1 MTCLLAEKAVSSL
14 REGIETVVV
23 PVTHPSDL
31 KDLVF
36 HSQRGGVH
44 DVVEWLLSQLYR
56 SSEIDRVCGLTVTPL
71 YENVVQVNLEM
82 RQPGKQIEEWLRH
95 SLPKPEGNQYT
106 LMYLTQTVYDLP
118 DVPDVM
124 LPVILARALSQ
135 EKFTDKH
142 RPWWEKEIPLL
153 PPSVTGEAMD

>member
-36 HSQRGGVH
+36 HSQRGGIH

-71 YENVVQVNLEM
+71 YEGVVQVNLEM
-82 RQPGKQIEEWLRH
+82 RQPGRQMEQWLRENIIPGGGRCLIG
-95 SLPKPEGNQYT
+95 SNDGKT
-106 LMYLTQTVYDLP
+106 VLMDYQVVLCE
-118 DVPDVM
+118 
-124 LPVILARALSQ
+124 RALSK